1 MEQNFKEYIGYTNEI
16 VIFLR
21 LIEGIYAFL
30 RSFILKHI
38 NIIHMTLKIRITLC
52 SQVGRYPHF
61 GGTLR
66 GTQWLG

>member
-30 RSFILKHI
+30 RGFILKHI
-38 NIIHMTLKIRITLC
+38 NIMHMTLKICITLC
-52 SQVGRYPHF
+52 SQVDRYQHF
-61 GGTLR
+61 GGTH
-66 GTQWLG
+66 